1 MPGITLLGL
10 GPGNPD
16 QLTREAWDVL
26 SSAEEVW
33 LRTRQ
38 HPTVNA
44 LPPSVNLHSFD
55 ELYENGETFDQVYD
69 SIVEKVLELGR
80 RPGGVIYAVP
90 GHPFVAETTCP
101 KIARLARDEG
111 LATVIV
117 EGLSF
122 LEPTFSAFGLDPY
135 PRLALF
141 DAMELST
148 AHVPTFPPDMP
159 VLIAQLYSRL
169 VASEVKMTLNTAYP
183 DEHPVQL
190 VHAAGT
196 KDELVEE
203 LKLYEID
210 RSEHIGLLTSLYV
223 PPLGEGTSFEAFQE
237 VVAHLRAPDGC
248 PWDREQ
254 THQSLRTHLLEEAY
268 EALEA
273 IDRDDVESMQE
284 EFGDLLLQIVLHAQI
299 ANEEGEF
306 SINSLIKNIHDKIVR
321 RHPHVFG
328 DLALDGVKGV
338 LQNWE
343 KLKEVE
349 RKDNGKKDKGL
360 LDGVP
365 KALPA
370 LTQAQE
376 YQDRAARV
384 GFDWPVVEGVLDK
397 VTEEIQEIK
406 SATNEME
413 LAEEIGD
420 LFFVLVNL
428 ARWKKI
434 DAESALRETNHKFKQ
449 RFTFVE
455 QGARQQG
462 RLLSD
467 MTLEEMDALWEGV
480 KGKEHRN

>member
-1 MPGITLLGL
+1 
-10 GPGNPD
+10 
-16 QLTREAWDVL
+16 
-26 SSAEEVW
+26 
-33 LRTRQ
+33 
-38 HPTVNA
+38 
-44 LPPSVNLHSFD
+44 
-55 ELYENGETFDQVYD
+55 
-69 SIVEKVLELGR
+69 
-80 RPGGVIYAVP
+80 
-90 GHPFVAETTCP
+90 
-101 KIARLARDEG
+101 
-111 LATVIV
+111 
-117 EGLSF
+117 
-122 LEPTFSAFGLDPY
+122 
-135 PRLALF
+135 
-141 DAMELST
+141 
-148 AHVPTFPPDMP
+148 
-159 VLIAQLYSRL
+159 
-169 VASEVKMTLNTAYP
+169 
-183 DEHPVQL
+183 
-190 VHAAGT
+190 
-196 KDELVEE
+196 
-203 LKLYEID
+203 
-210 RSEHIGLLTSLYV
+210 
-223 PPLGEGTSFEAFQE
+223 
-237 VVAHLRAPDGC
+237 LRAPDGC

-449 RFTFVE
+449 RFMFVE

-467 MTLEEMDALWEGV
+467 MTLEEMDALWEDV
-480 KGKEHRN
+480 KGKGHRN